1 MFGIGSSISFV
12 EMVDAVESQELS
24 KLTKC
29 ASRSVMN
36 FFGIPEG
43 CVTLQQLVHFRKGVT
58 DAFEDD
64 CFSFSR
70 LHYGVNFLCHLENLL
85 YPLGHYFAMA
95 AKHRSLVLYPN
106 NIQWRL

>member
-43 CVTLQQLVHFRKGVT
+43 CVTLQQLVHFRKRPT
-58 DAFEDD
+58 DVFEDD
-64 CFSFSR
+64 CFSFTC
-70 LHYGVNFLCHLENLL
+70 LD
-85 YPLGHYFAMA
+85 
-95 AKHRSLVLYPN
+95 
-106 NIQWRL
+106 